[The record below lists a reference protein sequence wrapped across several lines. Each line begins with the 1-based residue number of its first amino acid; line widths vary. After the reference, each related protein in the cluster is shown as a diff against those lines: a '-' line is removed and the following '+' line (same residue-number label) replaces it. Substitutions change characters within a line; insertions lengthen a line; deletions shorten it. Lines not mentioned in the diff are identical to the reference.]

1 MKACHA
7 SLPPIVRVFYCC
19 CNISYCAFFFVRHN
33 RSTTCNRGR
42 CIVEREQIN
51 TTARGIGIAN
61 LVLGLWLIISPF
73 LFGYESGAI
82 ANSVILGV
90 IVAILAVIHLT
101 APNQSWTSWLNG
113 VAGLWLIVAPF
124 MLGFTSAAVLW
135 NQIIVGVLV
144 AGLGFWNGT
153 MTAQVHTTHHHA
165 A

>member
-1 MKACHA
+1 M
-7 SLPPIVRVFYCC
+7 
-19 CNISYCAFFFVRHN
+19 
-33 RSTTCNRGR
+33 
-42 CIVEREQIN
+42 EREQIN